1 MKKIIIP
8 ILIILAVLVV
18 GFFILRGRES
28 NNISSTGISD
38 QLLSDSYDSRSCYE
52 YTHAATT
59 NEPYTNYEL
68 VDVTREGDAIT
79 GTKKGTQSGPDMN
92 NGYEGSITG
101 TINNDMINVIF
112 SYVIE
117 GSSQKEKEIYRV
129 GEDSLTK
136 LRYVLVE
143 ESGVLVPDLSSSLK
157 ELVYKK
163 VACQSDEIVT
173 NNNDWIFFSS
183 PTSEFT
189 FFYPKD
195 LGTKYIH
202 TAEWPPVLTS
212 VNDPYVCREG
222 GSEVLQNGKTTE
234 VSVGENDYCMNVSTE
249 GAAGSIYTSYSY
261 VSRIDPENSAR
272 MDFSVRIVQCA
283 NYDDPQ
289 KSECLAERESFDIN
303 KTVDQMFVSVSKS
316 EK

>member
-68 VDVTREGDAIT
+68 VDVTREGDNIT

-92 NGYEGSITG
+92 NGYEGSIAG

-129 GEDSLTK
+129 SENSLTK

-143 ESGVLVPDLSSSLK
+143 EAGILVPDLSSPVQ

-163 VACQSDEIVT
+163 IPCQSDQMT
-173 NNNDWIFFSS
+173 NENDWVFFSS
-183 PTSEFT
+183 STSDFT

-195 LGTKYIH
+195 FGTKYIH
-202 TAEWPPVLTS
+202 TAEWPPIVTS
-212 VNDPYVCREG
+212 VNNSYVCKEG
-222 GSEVLQNGKTTE
+222 GDEVLSGGETTE
-234 VSVGENDYCMNVSTE
+234 ISVGENDYCRTVSSE
-249 GAAGSIYTSYSY
+249 GAAGSVYTSYSY
-261 VSRIDPENSAR
+261 TSRIDSDSTAQ
-272 MDFSVRIVQCA
+272 MDFSIRIVQCA

-289 KSECLAERESFDIN
+289 KTECLAEREIFDID
-303 KTVDQMFVSVSKS
+303 KIVDQMFASVSKS

>member
-1 MKKIIIP
+1 MKKIIMP
-8 ILIILAVLVV
+8 VLIILAILLV
-18 GFFILRGRES
+18 GFFILRGRDAK
-28 NNISSTGISD
+28 NISTGISD

-52 YTHAATT
+52 YTHTATT
-59 NEPYTNYEL
+59 DEPYTNYEL
-68 VDVTREGDAIT
+68 VDITREGDAIT
-79 GTKKGTQSGPDMN
+79 GTKKGTQSGPDMT
-92 NGYEGSITG
+92 NGYEGDIVG
-101 TINNDMINVIF
+101 TINDDMINVIF

-143 ESGVLVPDLSSSLK
+143 EAGVLVPDLSSSLK
-157 ELVYKK
+157 ELVYEK
-163 VACQSDEIVT
+163 VACQSEEVVA
-173 NNNDWIFFSS
+173 NNKDWIFFSS

-202 TAEWPPVLTS
+202 TAEWPPVLTH
-212 VNDPYVCREG
+212 VNDSYVCREG
-222 GSEVLQNGKTTE
+222 GDETLQDGKTTE
-234 VSVGENDYCMNVSTE
+234 VSVGENQYCMNVSTE

-261 VSRIDPENSAR
+261 VSRIDLENTHR
-272 MDFSVRIVQCA
+272 MDFSIRIVQCA
-283 NYDDPQ
+283 NYDEPQ

-303 KTVDQMFVSVSKS
+303 KIVDQMFASVSKS